1 MYFCSLFC
9 ILYMIRRFTLALIMV
24 AAAITISA
32 QQPDTLNIVGHI
44 TADGVNTVTQPA
56 ALMKLLKRS
65 SATSVT
71 QSHAADESAE
81 SEKAESPG
89 SKSRV
94 AGYRV
99 QVFSDNN
106 SSTAK
111 NEARAKARNIS
122 ERFPEWRTYVIYNS
136 PYWRLKV
143 GDFRTQREADDA
155 AEDIKRAFPSYGKEV
170 RVVRDRINF

>member
-1 MYFCSLFC
+1 M
-9 ILYMIRRFTLALIMV
+9 LAAVIS
-24 AAAITISA
+24 ISA
-32 QQPDTLNIVGHI
+32 QRPDTLNIVGHI
-44 TADGVNTVTQPA
+44 TADGINTITQPA
-56 ALMKLLKRS
+56 ALSRLLMRS
-65 SATSVT
+65 SVASVT
-71 QSHAADESAE
+71 QEQTADDQPEADKASSEAA
-81 SEKAESPG
+81 G

-155 AEDIKRAFPSYGKEV
+155 AEEIRRAFPSYGKEV

>member
-1 MYFCSLFC
+1 MT
-9 ILYMIRRFTLALIMV
+9 RRFTLILMML
-24 AAAITISA
+24 AAVMAVSA
-32 QQPDTLNIVGHI
+32 QRPDTLNIVGHI

-56 ALMKLLKRS
+56 ALSRLLMRS
-65 SATSVT
+65 AAASVAVEHT
-71 QSHAADESAE
+71 VDDQTEADKGASEPAA
-81 SEKAESPG
+81 

-111 NEARAKARNIS
+111 NEARSKARHIS

-136 PYWRLKV
+136 PYWRLKE
-143 GDFRTQREADDA
+143 GDFRTQREANDA
-155 AEDIKRAFPSYGKEV
+155 ADEIKRAFPSYSKEV

>member
-1 MYFCSLFC
+1 M
-9 ILYMIRRFTLALIMV
+9 LAAVISV
-24 AAAITISA
+24 SA
-32 QQPDTLNIVGHI
+32 QRADTLNIVGHI
-44 TADGVNTVTQPA
+44 TADGINTITQPE
-56 ALMKLLKRS
+56 ALSRLLMRS
-65 SATSVT
+65 STASVVT
-71 QSHAADESAE
+71 EQPAEEQSEA
-81 SEKAESPG
+81 EKAATDATG
-89 SKSRV
+89 SKNRV

-143 GDFRTQREADDA
+143 GDFRAQREATDA
-155 AEDIKRAFPSYGKEV
+155 AEEIRRAFPSYGKEV

>member
-1 MYFCSLFC
+1 
-9 ILYMIRRFTLALIMV
+9 MIRRFTLALIMV
-24 AAAITISA
+24 AAAITIYA

-44 TADGVNTVTQPA
+44 TADGVNTVTQPS
-56 ALMKLLKRS
+56 ALTKLLKRS
-65 SATSVT
+65 SASSAT
-71 QSHAADESAE
+71 QFQAADESAE
-81 SEKAESPG
+81 PDKPAAEVAG

-155 AEDIKRAFPSYGKEV
+155 AEDIKKAFPSYGKEV